1 MYCIKRRI
9 WGEFDLKR
17 VCVAILIVSMVLL
30 AMGGLCGQRF
40 LQEETPP
47 IESRVVIENV
57 HGIDVFRR
65 IDG

>member
-1 MYCIKRRI
+1 MQCIKGRI
-9 WGEFDLKR
+9 WGEFGMKK
-17 VCVAILIVSMVLL
+17 VCVAVLIVSMVLI

-40 LQEETPP
+40 LEDETPP